1 MGNKNKRG
9 SYVEGE
15 IQNYFKYNLPVVI
28 IVPACSFAGRKQT
41 FAFCNEVVISKCA
54 RDWWC
59 LRYDERN
66 AL

>member
-1 MGNKNKRG
+1 MGNKNKRRL
-9 SYVEGE
+9 YVEGE
-15 IQNYFKYNLPVVI
+15 IQNYFKNNLPVRIV
-28 IVPACSFAGRKQT
+28 VPACSFAGRKQT

-54 RDWWC
+54 RGRWC